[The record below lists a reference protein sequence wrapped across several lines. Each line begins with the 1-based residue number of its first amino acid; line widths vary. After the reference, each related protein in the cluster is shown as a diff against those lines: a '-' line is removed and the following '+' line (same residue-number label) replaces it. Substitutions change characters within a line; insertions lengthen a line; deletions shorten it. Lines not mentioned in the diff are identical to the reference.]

1 MNWKTSLAAAA
12 CFACTLSLS
21 AQKMS
26 VEFAESEMTRFPEA
40 WQLDHGKRLYFGY
53 SQGVGCCAMLDMWR
67 YTGDR
72 KYYDYVEEWAD
83 TLINDK
89 GEIHLYE
96 MADYNLDFIN
106 SGKVL
111 FDVYAETGDP
121 KYKKAMDVLVR
132 QLARQPRTHE
142 GAFWHKLIY
151 PFQIWLDGLYMASP
165 FLARYG
171 ATFDRPELIDDAVKQ
186 FLICARRT
194 FDNRTGLYFHA
205 YDESR
210 NQRWAD
216 PTTGHSPNFW
226 GRSMGWWFMALV
238 DVLDYV
244 PENHPR
250 RADLITMVKGL
261 AVTLPGYQDKDGL
274 WYQVL
279 DQIERE
285 GNFPEASVTTQFM
298 YAYAKA
304 VNKGY
309 IDASYIEVAEKAY
322 DGLRKKLLKKNP
334 DKTWTL
340 TRCCAVGGLGGS
352 KYRDGSFDYYIH
364 ERMRDNDAKA
374 TGPFIMG
381 CIQLE
386 KYRAA
391 HDSGTSKK
399 R

>member
-1 MNWKTSLAAAA
+1 
-12 CFACTLSLS
+12 
-21 AQKMS
+21 
-26 VEFAESEMTRFPEA
+26 
-40 WQLDHGKRLYFGY
+40 
-53 SQGVGCCAMLDMWR
+53 
-67 YTGDR
+67 
-72 KYYDYVEEWAD
+72 
-83 TLINDK
+83 
-89 GEIHLYE
+89 
-96 MADYNLDFIN
+96 
-106 SGKVL
+106 
-111 FDVYAETGDP
+111 
-121 KYKKAMDVLVR
+121 
-132 QLARQPRTHE
+132 
-142 GAFWHKLIY
+142 
-151 PFQIWLDGLYMASP
+151 MASP

-171 ATFDRPELIDDAVKQ
+171 ATFDKPELIDDAVKQ

-250 RADLITMVKGL
+250 RADLITIIKGM
-261 AVTLPGYQDKDGL
+261 AVTLPEYQDKDGL

-279 DQIERE
+279 DQIDRE
-285 GNFPEASVTTQFM
+285 GNFPEASVTSQFM

-309 IDASYIEVAEKAY
+309 IDSSYIEVAQKAY
-322 DGLRKKLLKKNP
+322 DGLRKELLKKNP

-340 TRCCAVGGLGGS
+340 TRCCAVGGLGGN

-386 KYRAA
+386 KYEAA
-391 HDSGTSKK
+391 HGTRPARK

>member
-1 MNWKTSLAAAA
+1 
-12 CFACTLSLS
+12 
-21 AQKMS
+21 
-26 VEFAESEMTRFPEA
+26 
-40 WQLDHGKRLYFGY
+40 
-53 SQGVGCCAMLDMWR
+53 
-67 YTGDR
+67 
-72 KYYDYVEEWAD
+72 
-83 TLINDK
+83 
-89 GEIHLYE
+89 
-96 MADYNLDFIN
+96 
-106 SGKVL
+106 
-111 FDVYAETGDP
+111 
-121 KYKKAMDVLVR
+121 
-132 QLARQPRTHE
+132 
-142 GAFWHKLIY
+142 
-151 PFQIWLDGLYMASP
+151 
-165 FLARYG
+165 
-171 ATFDRPELIDDAVKQ
+171 
-186 FLICARRT
+186 
-194 FDNRTGLYFHA
+194 
-205 YDESR
+205 
-210 NQRWAD
+210 
-216 PTTGHSPNFW
+216 
-226 GRSMGWWFMALV
+226 
-238 DVLDYV
+238 
-244 PENHPR
+244 
-250 RADLITMVKGL
+250 MVKGL
-261 AVTLPGYQDKDGL
+261 AITLPEYQDKDGL

-374 TGPFIMG
+374 TGPYIMG